1 MVIDLN
7 TPMDSLSRVTIKAW
21 AEADRPREK
30 LLEQGRRA
38 LADAELLAILI
49 GSGSR
54 DESAVEL
61 CRRILHDS
69 GNNLNEL
76 SRLSVTE
83 LCRYKGIGEAKA
95 ISIVAALELGR
106 RRKAR
111 KETERPILN
120 SSKRVYEYME
130 HVYKDLPYEEFWVLF
145 LAGGCKLIAKQLI
158 GKGGNDFTPV
168 DVKHILRLALEYRA
182 TSVILT
188 HNHPSGTL
196 KASTPDIQLTTKL
209 TEAAK
214 LFDFAINDHVIF
226 TNAGYYSFR
235 DSGLL

>member
-1 MVIDLN
+1 
-7 TPMDSLSRVTIKAW
+7 MDQLSHVAIKAW

-38 LADAELLAILI
+38 LTDAELLAILI

-54 DESAVEL
+54 EESAVEL
-61 CRRILHDS
+61 CRRILHDQ
-69 GNNLNEL
+69 GNDLNEL

-83 LCRYKGIGEAKA
+83 LCKYKGIGEAKA

-106 RRKAR
+106 RRKER
-111 KETERPILN
+111 KKEKRAILN
-120 SSKRVYEYME
+120 NSARAYEYME
-130 HVYKDLPYEEFWVLF
+130 HLYNDLPYEEFWVLF
-145 LAGGCKLIAKQLI
+145 LAGGCRLIAKALI

-168 DVKHILRLALEYRA
+168 DIKQVMRLALEYHA
-182 TSVILT
+182 SSIILT

-196 KASTPDIQLTTKL
+196 KPSTMDIQLTNKL
-209 TEAAK
+209 SEAAK
-214 LFDFAINDHVIF
+214 LFDFSINDHIIF
-226 TNAGYYSFR
+226 TNSGYYSFR

>member
-1 MVIDLN
+1 MMPIN
-7 TPMDSLSRVTIKAW
+7 PLSRVAIKAW

-38 LADAELLAILI
+38 LTDAELLAILI

-54 DESAVEL
+54 EESAVEL
-61 CRRILHDS
+61 CRRILHDR
-69 GNNLNEL
+69 GNDLNNL
-76 SRLSVTE
+76 SRLSVPA

-106 RRKAR
+106 RRKEQTKEAR
-111 KETERPILN
+111 EILN
-120 SSKRVYEYME
+120 NSKRVYECME
-130 HVYKDLPYEEFWVLF
+130 HVYNDLPYEEFWVLF
-145 LAGGCKLIAKQLI
+145 LAGGCKLIAKVLI

-168 DVKHILRLALEYRA
+168 DIKQVLRLALEYHA
-182 TSVILT
+182 SSIVLT

-196 KASTPDIQLTTKL
+196 KPSSMDIQLTKKL
-209 TEAAK
+209 DEAARI
-214 LFDFAINDHVIF
+214 FDLSINDHIIF
-226 TNAGYYSFR
+226 TNSGYYSFR

>member
-1 MVIDLN
+1 M
-7 TPMDSLSRVTIKAW
+7 PMNQLSRVAIKAW

-38 LADAELLAILI
+38 LTDAELLAILI

-54 DESAVEL
+54 EESAVEL
-61 CRRILHDS
+61 CRRILHDK
-69 GNNLNEL
+69 GNDLNKL
-76 SRLSVTE
+76 SRLSVSE

-106 RRKAR
+106 RRKERKKEAR
-111 KETERPILN
+111 EILN
-120 SSKRVYEYME
+120 NSRRVYEYME
-130 HVYKDLPYEEFWVLF
+130 QVYNDLPYEEFWVLF
-145 LAGGCKLIAKQLI
+145 LAGGCKLIAKVLI

-168 DVKHILRLALEYRA
+168 DIKQVLRLALEYHA
-182 TSVILT
+182 SSIVLT

-196 KASTPDIQLTTKL
+196 KPSSMDIQLTNKL
-209 TEAAK
+209 NDAAK
-214 LFDFAINDHVIF
+214 LFDFSINDHIIF
-226 TNAGYYSFR
+226 TNSGYYSFR

>member
-1 MVIDLN
+1 M
-7 TPMDSLSRVTIKAW
+7 SQQSRVAIKAW

-30 LLEQGRRA
+30 LVEQGRRA
-38 LADAELLAILI
+38 LTDAELLAILI

-54 DESAVEL
+54 EESAVEL
-61 CRRILHDS
+61 CRRILHDK
-69 GNNLNEL
+69 GNDLHAL

-106 RRKAR
+106 RRKGR
-111 KETERPILN
+111 KDEERSVLN
-120 SSKRVYEYME
+120 SSARVYEYME
-130 HVYKDLPYEEFWVLF
+130 HIYNDLPYEEFWVLF
-145 LAGGCKLIAKQLI
+145 LAGGCKLIAKVLI

-168 DVKHILRLALEYRA
+168 DIRQVLRLALEYHA
-182 TSVILT
+182 SSIILT

-196 KASTPDIQLTTKL
+196 KPSTMDVQLTNKL
-209 TEAAK
+209 IEAAK
-214 LFDFAINDHVIF
+214 LFDFSINDHVIF
-226 TNAGYYSFR
+226 TNSAYYSFR